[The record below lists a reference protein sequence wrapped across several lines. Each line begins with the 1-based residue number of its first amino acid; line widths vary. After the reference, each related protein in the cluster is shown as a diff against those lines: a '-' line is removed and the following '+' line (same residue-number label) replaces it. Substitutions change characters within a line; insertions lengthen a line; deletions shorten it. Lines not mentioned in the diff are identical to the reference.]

1 MGNCNFCKIV
11 DGNHRD
17 ITGIYHFPQI
27 ISMGNTVVRM
37 YMNTVVESESRV
49 PMHPYDVFF

>member
-27 ISMGNTVVRM
+27 ITMGNTVVRM
-37 YMNTVVESESRV
+37 YMNTETVGLG
-49 PMHPYDVFF
+49 M